1 MKLVVGLGNPGS
13 RYEQTRHNAGFRVAQ
28 SVAAQHG
35 IELAS
40 LRFSGRYG
48 EGTLEGVEFGVLLP
62 QTFVNRSGEAVAAA
76 VAGLAIDS
84 PERDLLLVYDD
95 MDLPLGRIR
104 LRRGGGAGGH
114 NGMADVISC
123 LESRALPRLRFGI
136 GRPPESQDPVDYVLS
151 PFSAQEEEQLVG
163 GIEHAA
169 RAVAVFA
176 ALDVD
181 AAMNRFNLAP
191 EDLGESEAQ

>member
-1 MKLVVGLGNPGS
+1 MKLVIGLGNPGPC
-13 RYEQTRHNAGFRVAQ
+13 YERTRHNAGFRVVQ
-28 SVAAQHG
+28 SVAAEHA

-40 LRFSGRYG
+40 ARFSGLYG
-48 EGTLEGVEFGVLLP
+48 EGTLEGVDVGVLLP
-62 QTFVNRSGEAVAAA
+62 QTFVNRSGRAVAAA
-76 VAGLAIDS
+76 VAGLGIDS
-84 PERDLLLVYDD
+84 PERDLMLVYDD

-104 LRRGGGAGGH
+104 LRRGGGPGGH
-114 NGMADVISC
+114 NGMADVIAC
-123 LESRALPRLRFGI
+123 LESRALPRLRFGV
-136 GRPPESQDPVDYVLS
+136 GRPPGSQDPVDYLLS
-151 PFSAQEEEQLVG
+151 PFSAQEEEQLVR

-191 EDLGESEAQ
+191 EDPGESKAQ